1 MGKATGPKYKVAFRR
16 RRLNLTNYAKRLA
29 LIKGG
34 RPRMVVRKSSRN
46 VTVQFIDFSPQGD
59 KVICSAEGRELLE
72 FGWVPHCNSP
82 TAYLV
87 GLLAGKRAKKAGVEN
102 FNLDIGMQTPSK
114 GAVVFAALQ
123 GALDAGL
130 STNYPEK
137 MIDDARI
144 KGEQIAEYAKKLKTE
159 NPQKYTS
166 IFSSYLKSNFQPEN
180 IVSIFEIVKGKIE
193 NLQW

>member
-1 MGKATGPKYKVAFRR
+1 MGKATGPTYKVAFRR

-29 LIKGG
+29 LVKGG
-34 RPRMVVRKSSRN
+34 RPRMVVRKSSRGII
-46 VTVQFIDFSPQGD
+46 VQFIDFSPKGD
-59 KVICSAEGRELLE
+59 KVICSAQSKELSA

-87 GLLAGKRAKKAGVEN
+87 GLLAGKRAKKAGVED

-130 STNYPEK
+130 STNYHEK

-144 KGEQIAEYAKKLKTE
+144 KGGAIAEYAKKLKAE
-159 NPQKYTS
+159 NPKKYES

-180 IVSIFEIVKGKIE
+180 IVSAFEIAKGKIE
-193 NLQW
+193 SA